1 MKQTSIKIFMSL
13 AVALL
18 LAACQD
24 DKLNSVYQIFDDNPA
39 SKTLEKNENHSEW
52 VKILRYSDM
61 YNALNQATQAFTLLV
76 PDNEAVF
83 AFYQQ
88 RGVSGIEDLGKDYAK
103 ALILH
108 HTMLDSI
115 RVESMQLKNSL
126 NNLNGDVISV
136 AIDTLNPGQFIFGGL
151 ARTTESGVH
160 AYNALMYYVDA
171 VLTPLVESVYD
182 KLVEDG
188 RYGIMKAALDATAWT
203 QQLHTIYDTVPQE
216 GGGYVV
222 NRRAYA
228 LLAVSDEGF
237 RRNNIQSFN
246 DLVAKLSA
254 GSDYTE
260 PDNALNEY
268 VAYHI
273 LTNNYTLADLKE
285 MSGDTS
291 RIWETSA
298 KNQVF
303 MITVDTTAGDW
314 QFNILD
320 SAILPTRFV
329 EEYCDVLCKNGYLHE
344 IDAYLPV
351 WEPKPSIVVWDLA
364 NYIEVKNTVIESAG
378 PEEYQ
383 PAEPVSSEKKI
394 DITKCGAYDYVV
406 SESGVGGSSYAYIT
420 YVTCKNNLR
429 DCLKYD
435 RVVFNLGYMGSVS
448 MKTPTLVRGKYKVE
462 LNFVYLSD
470 HNFMRQMTD
479 GNGGMIRMTIDGENL
494 KSVTPYTT
502 VPRNVAKV
510 YTATLYDEVEF
521 EQTSTHDFKFVV
533 MDPAASTNSRFS
545 LQFDC
550 ITFTPIE

>member
-39 SKTLEKNENHSEW
+39 FKTLEKNENHSEW

-76 PDNEAVF
+76 PDNDAVF

-126 NNLNGDVISV
+126 NNLNGDAISV

-151 ARTTESGVH
+151 ARTTESCVH
-160 AYNALMYYVDA
+160 AYNALMYYIDA

-291 RIWETSA
+291 RIWKTST

-303 MITVDTTAGDW
+303 MITVDTTTGDW

-406 SESGVGGSSYAYIT
+406 SESGVGGNSYAYIT

-479 GNGGMIRMTIDGENL
+479 GNGGMIRMTIDGDNL

>member
-1 MKQTSIKIFMSL
+1 
-13 AVALL
+13 
-18 LAACQD
+18 
-24 DKLNSVYQIFDDNPA
+24 
-39 SKTLEKNENHSEW
+39 
-52 VKILRYSDM
+52 
-61 YNALNQATQAFTLLV
+61 
-76 PDNEAVF
+76 
-83 AFYQQ
+83 
-88 RGVSGIEDLGKDYAK
+88 
-103 ALILH
+103 
-108 HTMLDSI
+108 
-115 RVESMQLKNSL
+115 
-126 NNLNGDVISV
+126 
-136 AIDTLNPGQFIFGGL
+136 
-151 ARTTESGVH
+151 
-160 AYNALMYYVDA
+160 MYYIDV

-188 RYGIMKAALDATAWT
+188 RYGIMKAALDASAWT
-203 QQLHTIYDTVPQE
+203 QQLNTIYDTVPQE

-237 RRNNIQSFN
+237 RRNNILSFN

-268 VAYHI
+268 LAYHI
-273 LTNNYTLADLKE
+273 LTNNYTLADLRE

-303 MITVDTTAGDW
+303 MITVDTIADDW

-329 EEYCDVLCKNGYLHE
+329 EEFCDVLCKNGYLHE

-351 WEPKPSIVVWDLA
+351 WEPKPSTVVWDLA
-364 NYIEVKNTVIESAG
+364 NYTEVRNTVIESAG

-383 PAEPVSSEKKI
+383 PAEPVSTEKKI
-394 DITKCGAYDYVV
+394 DITKCGAYDYVI

-420 YVTCKNNLR
+420 YVNCKTNLR

-462 LNFVYLSD
+462 LKFVYLSD
-470 HNFMRQMTD
+470 HNFMRLMTD
-479 GNGGMIRMTIDGENL
+479 GNGGMIKMTIDGDNL

-502 VPRNVAKV
+502 VPRNLANV
-510 YTATLYDEVEF
+510 YTATLYDEIEF
-521 EQTSTHDFKFVV
+521 EQTSTHDFRFVV